1 MLLLK
6 GKGVSAGIAIGQ
18 LAIYNQSLN
27 SIPHYIV
34 ANPEEEIQ
42 RFQKAQQAALE
53 NFQQLYTTAI
63 KEVSEENANIFEVH
77 QMMLEDCDYVE
88 AIESIIR
95 LQKVNA
101 EFAINITATKFA
113 KIFTDMEDEYMKAR
127 ASDIHDIS
135 NSLLACLDGK
145 KTIQLSFNG
154 PSVLAATDLTPSET
168 MHLAKGK
175 ILGFITEHGSAN
187 SHSAILARALGIPAV
202 IGVRKLLSKISA
214 NMTVVIDGFTGD
226 IYLNP
231 DEKTLAN
238 MTQKIETLKYH
249 QTLLKELKGQ
259 PNITMSGKEIKLVAN
274 ISGPQDLAAVLE
286 NDADGIGLFR
296 SEFLY
301 LENKKIPT
309 EDEQFTAYKT
319 VIETMAGKQV
329 IIRTLDVGADK
340 NIPCLK
346 LLPEDNPAMGC
357 RGIRVCL
364 MQPEIFKIQLHA
376 ILRASAFGN
385 TAIMLPFIT
394 SVDEIHAAKIILEE
408 VKTSLR
414 QDNIPFDENI
424 KLGIMIETPAAALIS
439 DDLAKEVDFFSIGTN
454 DLTQYTLAIDRQ
466 NQNLSSFFNPHHK
479 AIFKLIAQTIESAH
493 KNGILVGICGELGGD
508 PDLIKIFLDLGVD
521 ELSVSPPAILPL
533 RKKLRSLE

>member
-6 GKGVSAGIAIGQ
+6 GKGVSPGIAIGQ
-18 LAIYNQSLN
+18 LAIYNHCLN
-27 SIPHYIV
+27 SIPRYIV
-34 ANPEEEIQ
+34 SDPEKEIQ

-53 NFQQLYTTAI
+53 NLQQLYATAL

-77 QMMLEDCDYVE
+77 QMMLEDLDYVE
-88 AIESIIR
+88 SIESIIR
-95 LQKVNA
+95 LEKVNA
-101 EFAINITATKFA
+101 EFAINITSKKFS
-113 KIFTDMEDEYMKAR
+113 KIFTDMEDEYMRAR

-135 NSLLACLDGK
+135 SSLIACLDGK
-145 KTIQLSFNG
+145 TTVQVSFNK
-154 PSVLAATDLTPSET
+154 PAVLVANDLTPSET
-168 MHLAKGK
+168 MQLAKEK
-175 ILGFITEHGSAN
+175 ILGFITDHGSAT
-187 SHSAILARALGIPAV
+187 SHSTILARALGIPAV
-202 IGVRKLLSKISA
+202 TGISGLLSKVSTD
-214 NMTVVIDGFTGD
+214 MTVAIDGFTGD

-231 DEKTLAN
+231 DEKTLAS
-238 MTQKIETLKYH
+238 MTTKIETINYH
-249 QTLLKELKGQ
+249 KTLLKELKGQ
-259 PNITMSGKEIKLVAN
+259 PNITMSGKKIKLVAN
-274 ISGPQDLAAVLE
+274 ISGLQDLAAVLE

-301 LENKKIPT
+301 LGRKKFPT
-309 EDEQFTAYKT
+309 EDEQFKTYKT

-340 NIPCLK
+340 NIPYLK
-346 LLPEDNPAMGC
+346 LFPENNPAMGC

-385 TAIMLPFIT
+385 AAIMLPFIT
-394 SVDEIHAAKIILEE
+394 SVDEIQATKIILEE
-408 VKTSLR
+408 VKASLS

-466 NQNLSSFFNPHHK
+466 NQNLASFFNPQHK
-479 AIFKLIAQTIESAH
+479 AIFKLITQTIESAH
-493 KNGILVGICGELGGD
+493 KNGIWVGICGELGAD
-508 PDLIKIFLDLGVD
+508 TNLTKVFLDLGVD

-533 RKKLRSLE
+533 REKIRNLE

>member
-6 GKGVSAGIAIGQ
+6 GKGVSDGIAIGQ
-18 LAIYNQSLN
+18 LAIYNHCLN
-27 SIPHYIV
+27 SIPHYII
-34 ANPEEEIQ
+34 ADPEKEIQ

-53 NFQQLYTTAI
+53 NFQQLYAAAL
-63 KEVSEENANIFEVH
+63 KEVSEENANIFAVH

-88 AIESIIR
+88 EIERVIR
-95 LQKVNA
+95 LEKVNA
-101 EFAINITATKFA
+101 EFAINITAKKFA
-113 KIFTDMEDEYMKAR
+113 KVFTDMEDEYMRAR

-135 NSLLACLDGK
+135 NNLLAFLAGK
-145 KTIQLSFNG
+145 TKTKLSFNS

-238 MTQKIETLKYH
+238 MTNKIETLKYH

-259 PNITMSGKEIKLVAN
+259 PNITMSGKEIKLAAN

-340 NIPCLK
+340 NIPYLK
-346 LLPEDNPAMGC
+346 LFPENNPAMGC
-357 RGIRVCL
+357 RGIRFCL

-385 TAIMLPFIT
+385 TAIMLPLIT
-394 SVDEIHAAKIILEE
+394 SIHEIHAAKIILEE
-408 VKTSLR
+408 VKVSLR
-414 QDNIPFDENI
+414 QNNIPFDENI
-424 KLGIMIETPAAALIS
+424 KVGIMIETPAAALIS
-439 DDLAKEVDFFSIGTN
+439 EDLAKEVDFFSIGTN

-466 NQNLSSFFNPHHK
+466 NQNLSSFFNPQHK

-493 KNGILVGICGELGGD
+493 KNGIWVGICGELGAD
-508 PDLIKIFLDLGVD
+508 TNLTKMFLELGAD

-533 RKKLRSLE
+533 RKKIRSLE

>member
-6 GKGVSAGIAIGQ
+6 GNGVSDGIAIGQ
-18 LAIYNQSLN
+18 LTIYNHCLN
-27 SIPHYIV
+27 SIPHYIIV
-34 ANPEEEIQ
+34 DPKKEIE

-53 NFQQLYTTAI
+53 NFQQLYAAAL
-63 KEVSEENANIFEVH
+63 KKVSEENANIFAVH

-88 AIESIIR
+88 EIERIIR
-95 LQKVNA
+95 LEKVNA
-101 EFAINITATKFA
+101 EFAINITAKKFA
-113 KIFTDMEDEYMKAR
+113 KIFTDMEDEYMRAR

-135 NSLLACLDGK
+135 NSLLTCLVGK
-145 KTIQLSFNG
+145 TMTQLSFNG

-168 MHLAKGK
+168 MHLAKKK
-175 ILGFITEHGSAN
+175 ILGFITEYGSAN

-202 IGVRKLLSKISA
+202 IGVSELLAKVSH
-214 NMTVVIDGFTGD
+214 NMTVIIDGSTGD
-226 IYLNP
+226 VYLNP
-231 DEKTLAN
+231 NENILAD
-238 MTQKIETLKYH
+238 MTNKMNTIHYH

-259 PNITMSGKEIKLVAN
+259 PNITMSGKGIKLAAN

-286 NDADGIGLFR
+286 NDADSIGLFR

-301 LENKKIPT
+301 LESQKIPT

-340 NIPCLK
+340 NIPYLK
-346 LLPEDNPAMGC
+346 LFPENNPAMGC
-357 RGIRVCL
+357 RGIRLCL
-364 MQPEIFKIQLHA
+364 MQPEIFKTQLHA

-385 TAIMLPFIT
+385 TAIMLPLIT
-394 SVDEIHAAKIILEE
+394 SIHEIHAAKIILEE
-408 VKTSLR
+408 VKASLR
-414 QDNIPFDENI
+414 QNNIPFDENI

-466 NQNLSSFFNPHHK
+466 NQNLNSFFNPQHK
-479 AIFKLIAQTIESAH
+479 AIFKLISQTIESAH
-493 KNGILVGICGELGGD
+493 KNGIWVGICGELGAD
-508 PDLIKIFLDLGVD
+508 TNLAKKFLELGAD

-533 RKKLRSLE
+533 RKKIRSLE

>member
-6 GKGVSAGIAIGQ
+6 GKGVSDGIAIGQ
-18 LAIYNQSLN
+18 LAIYNHFLN
-27 SIPHYIV
+27 AIPHYIISD
-34 ANPEEEIQ
+34 PEKEIQ
-42 RFQKAQQAALE
+42 RFQKAQQDALD
-53 NFQQLYTTAI
+53 NLQQLYTTAI
-63 KEVSEENANIFEVH
+63 KEVSGENANIFEVH

-88 AIESIIR
+88 TIESTIR

-101 EFAINITATKFA
+101 EFAIDITAKKFA
-113 KIFTDMEDEYMKAR
+113 KIFTDMEDEYMRAR
-127 ASDIHDIS
+127 ANDINDIS
-135 NSLLACLDGK
+135 TSLLDCLAGK
-145 KTIQLSFNG
+145 ATICPSFTT
-154 PSVLAATDLTPSET
+154 PTVLAADDLTPSET
-168 MHLAKGK
+168 MRLAKGK
-175 ILGFITEHGSAN
+175 ILGFITEQGSAH
-187 SHSAILARALGIPAV
+187 SHSSILARALGIPAI
-202 IGVRKLLSKISA
+202 IGVSELMTKAASD
-214 NMTVVIDGFTGD
+214 MTVVIDGFTGD

-231 DEKTLAN
+231 DEKTLTM
-238 MTQKIETLKYH
+238 MTNKMETMQYQ

-259 PNITMSGKEIKLVAN
+259 SNVTMSGKEIKLVAN

-301 LENKKIPT
+301 LESKKIPT
-309 EDEQFTAYKT
+309 EDEQFRVYKN

-329 IIRTLDVGADK
+329 IIRTLDIGADK
-340 NIPCLK
+340 NIPYLK

-364 MQPEIFKIQLHA
+364 MHPELFKIQLHA

-385 TAIMLPFIT
+385 TAIMLPLIT
-394 SVDEIHAAKIILEE
+394 SAHEIYTAKIILEE
-408 VKTSLR
+408 VKASLR
-414 QDNIPFDENI
+414 QDNINFNENI

-454 DLTQYTLAIDRQ
+454 DLTQYTLAVDRQ

-493 KNGILVGICGELGGD
+493 KNGIWVGICGELGAD
-508 PDLIKIFLDLGVD
+508 TNLTKTFLDLGVD

-533 RKKLRSLE
+533 RKKIRSLE